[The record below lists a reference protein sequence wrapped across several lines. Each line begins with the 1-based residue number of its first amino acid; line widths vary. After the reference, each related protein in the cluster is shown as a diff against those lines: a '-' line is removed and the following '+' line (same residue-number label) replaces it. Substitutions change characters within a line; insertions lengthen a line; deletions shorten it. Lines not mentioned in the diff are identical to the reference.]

1 MKFNDILQRLRTI
14 LTVKFNDA
22 LQWGGAV
29 FIMAGHLLNT
39 LGGEYHY
46 DFLNIAAFAIGTSAF
61 LTWSVR
67 VSNKPQTTV
76 NIISLIFMS
85 IGLVKVLT

>member
-1 MKFNDILQRLRTI
+1 MTKRINDS
-14 LTVKFNDA
+14 
-22 LQWGGAV
+22 LQWFGAI

-39 LGGEYHY
+39 LGVEYHH
-46 DFLNIAAFAIGTSAF
+46 DVWNITAFAIGTSAF
-61 LTWSVR
+61 LAWSIR
-67 VSNKPQTTV
+67 VSNNPQTTV

>member
-1 MKFNDILQRLRTI
+1 MTFN
-14 LTVKFNDA
+14 NS
-22 LQWGGAV
+22 LQWVGAV
-29 FIMAGHLLNT
+29 FIMTGHLLNT
-39 LGGEYHY
+39 LGVEYHY

-61 LTWSVR
+61 LTWSIR
-67 VSNKPQTTV
+67 VSNNPQTTV